1 MVAVPA
7 WGGGGKQAR
16 KQIQRK
22 ILISWSRC
30 TCGQK
35 EAEFGYPGAGTRPTR
50 KTRIVGMRVVDV
62 AVSLPSSPEVLAV
75 TVVVE
80 VDWPVVHP
88 TGEMRENISHKQRN
102 FRRSVKSAHVVTL

>member
-1 MVAVPA
+1 M
-7 WGGGGKQAR
+7 
-16 KQIQRK
+16 
-22 ILISWSRC
+22 
-30 TCGQK
+30 
-35 EAEFGYPGAGTRPTR
+35 RPTR

-88 TGEMRENISHKQRN
+88 TGEMSGSISHRHRN
-102 FRRSVKSAHVVTL
+102 FRRSVKCAHVVTL